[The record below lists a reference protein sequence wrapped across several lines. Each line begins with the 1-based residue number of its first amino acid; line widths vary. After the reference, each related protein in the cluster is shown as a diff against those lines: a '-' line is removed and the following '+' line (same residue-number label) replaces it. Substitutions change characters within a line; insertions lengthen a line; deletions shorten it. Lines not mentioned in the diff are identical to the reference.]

1 VARDGAT
8 AERRLLLQFGEEY
21 FRNLKYSQKKRVIK
35 RHILE
40 TLKWG
45 SKASNSNLLN
55 GQGKTALDVGCAY
68 GYAVDVLEKLGY
80 DAYGVDVSKYSVKKA
95 KEFFSA
101 GFLVCDV
108 QKGIPFKKDFFDLVT
123 CFGVIEHLT
132 YPLLAIKNM
141 FTSCK
146 GIIICTTPNRI
157 VEKPVK
163 KIIGDFDETH
173 INVKTQNE
181 WKRHIK
187 NLNYSSFKV
196 EPFLDASL
204 RVKDKLLFFKSFKIP
219 YFGLDLRILIKK

>member
-1 VARDGAT
+1 
-8 AERRLLLQFGEEY
+8 LQFGEEY

-68 GYAVDVLEKLGY
+68 GYAVHVLERLGY
-80 DAYGVDVSKYSVKKA
+80 DAYGVDISKYSIKKA

-101 GFLVCDV
+101 DFLICDV
-108 QKGIPFKKDFFDLVT
+108 QKGVPFKENVFDLVT

-146 GIIICTTPNRI
+146 GMIICTTPNRV

-163 KIIGDFDETH
+163 KIIRDFDETH
-173 INVKTQNE
+173 INVKTQKE
-181 WKRHIK
+181 WTRCIK
-187 NLNYSSFKV
+187 NLNCNFFKV
-196 EPFLDASL
+196 EPFLYESL
-204 RVKDKLLFFKSFKIP
+204 RN
-219 YFGLDLRILIKK
+219 

>member
-1 VARDGAT
+1 
-8 AERRLLLQFGEEY
+8 LQFGGEY

-68 GYAVDVLEKLGY
+68 GYSVGVLEKLGY
-80 DAYGVDVSKYSVKKA
+80 YACGVDISRYSLKKA
-95 KEFFSA
+95 KGFFSA
-101 GFLVCDV
+101 DFLVCDV
-108 QKGIPFKKDFFDLVT
+108 QTGIPFKENVFDLVT

-132 YPLLAIKNM
+132 YPLRAIQNM

-146 GIIICTTPNRI
+146 GMVICTTPNRI

-163 KIIGDFDETH
+163 KILRDFDETH
-173 INVKTQNE
+173 INVKTQKE
-181 WKRHIK
+181 WERHIK
-187 NLNYSSFKV
+187 NLDCSFFKI
-196 EPFLDASL
+196 EPVLDASL

>member
-1 VARDGAT
+1 
-8 AERRLLLQFGEEY
+8 LQFGEEY

-55 GQGKTALDVGCAY
+55 GQSKTALDVGCAY

-80 DAYGVDVSKYSVKKA
+80 YAYGVDISKYSVKKA
-95 KEFFSA
+95 KRFFSA
-101 GFLVCDV
+101 DFLVSDV
-108 QKGIPFKKDFFDLVT
+108 QKGLPFKENIFDLVT

-132 YPLLAIKNM
+132 YPLWAIKNM
-141 FTSCK
+141 LTSCK
-146 GIIICTTPNRI
+146 GMVICTTPNRI

-163 KIIGDFDETH
+163 KIIRDFDETH
-173 INVKTQNE
+173 INVKTQGE
-181 WKRHIK
+181 WKRCIK
-187 NLNYSSFKV
+187 SLNCSFFKV
-196 EPFLDASL
+196 ETVLDASL

>member
-1 VARDGAT
+1 M
-8 AERRLLLQFGEEY
+8 
-21 FRNLKYSQKKRVIK
+21 
-35 RHILE
+35 E

-45 SKASNSNLLN
+45 SKVSNSDLLN

-68 GYAVDVLEKLGY
+68 GYGIDVLQTLGY
-80 DAYGVDVSKYSVKKA
+80 NTYGVDISKYSLKKA

-132 YPLLAIKNM
+132 YPLWAIKNM

-163 KIIGDFDETH
+163 KIIRDFDETH
-173 INVKTQNE
+173 INVKTQKE

-187 NLNYSSFKV
+187 NLNYSFFKI

>member
-1 VARDGAT
+1 M
-8 AERRLLLQFGEEY
+8 
-21 FRNLKYSQKKRVIK
+21 IK

-40 TLKWG
+40 ALNWG
-45 SKASNSNLLN
+45 SKVSNFDLLN

-68 GYAVDVLEKLGY
+68 GYAVDVLETLGY
-80 DAYGVDVSKYSVKKA
+80 DAYGVDISKYSLEKG

-101 GFLVCDV
+101 DFLVCDV
-108 QKGIPFKKDFFDLVT
+108 QKGLPFKENVFDLVT

-132 YPLLAIKNM
+132 YPLWAIKNM
-141 FTSCK
+141 LTSCK
-146 GIIICTTPNRI
+146 GMIICTTPNRI

-163 KIIGDFDETH
+163 KIIRDFDETH
-173 INVKTQNE
+173 INVKTQKE
-181 WKRHIK
+181 WKRYIK
-187 NLNYSSFKV
+187 NLNCTFFKV